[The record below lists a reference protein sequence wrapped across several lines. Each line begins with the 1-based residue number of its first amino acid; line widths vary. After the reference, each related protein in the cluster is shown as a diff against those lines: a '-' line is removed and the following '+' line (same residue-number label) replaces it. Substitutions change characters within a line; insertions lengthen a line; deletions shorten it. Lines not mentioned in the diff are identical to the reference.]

1 MKMKEGVIVQ
11 GISVET
17 EQPIISFNF
26 DDIRTSAKKRLFPSD
41 RGK

>member
-26 DDIRTSAKKRLFPSD
+26 DDIHTTGKKRLFPND